1 MGRRLS
7 VRGGFSRGGTH
18 ERSLGRVRV
27 DIRKRGVR
35 DDGFLAATLRI
46 RRETGTFGLFE
57 LVKRGAEDEVGQRAS
72 DSFVPRGWDGREFEM
87 FGCAAG
93 RRSSL
98 RKLPLTVSKLKLN

>member
-46 RRETGTFGLFE
+46 RRETGTFGLFA

-72 DSFVPRGWDGREFEM
+72 HSFVPRGGYGRKFEM
-87 FGCAAG
+87 FRVRDAIG
-93 RRSSL
+93 RGRE
-98 RKLPLTVSKLKLN
+98 